1 MSNLNKTLVYGLN
14 EHDTSTALRI
24 AENGELLVNNHATRK
39 QECLL
44 YDSGLIFTT
53 TYACLI
59 DLSAETDKNYAN
71 IDNLGITC
79 KLTTNNAEANVRI
92 GVITRI
98 DTVDADI
105 SWLVSIPFTCTN
117 NNTFLTYINNY
128 QTSSLRFE
136 VADEELVKA
145 HTNSISTSVA
155 LVNTA
160 LTLPST
166 RGAITPA
173 VGDVIVQFAHSAH
186 NFYSTISAIYHTD

>member
-1 MSNLNKTLVYGLN
+1 MSNLNKTLVYGLDN
-14 EHDTSTALRI
+14 RGTSVALKI
-24 AENGELLVNNHATRK
+24 SDNGELLINNKATNK
-39 QECLL
+39 QQSLL

-59 DLSAETDKNYAN
+59 DLSAETDTNYAN
-71 IDNLGITC
+71 IDDLAITC
-79 KLTTNNAEANVRI
+79 KLTTNNAVADVRI

-105 SWLVSIPFTCTN
+105 SWLISVPFTCTN

-128 QTSSLRFE
+128 QTSSIRFE
-136 VADEELVKA
+136 VSEGELVKG
-145 HTNSISTSVA
+145 HTNSVSTNVA

-160 LTLPST
+160 LTLPSP
-166 RGAITPA
+166 RGSITPA

-186 NFYSTISAIYHTD
+186 NFYSTISAVYHTD